1 MSPDA
6 KLKAAQEKAKIS
18 GVHTL
23 TQEDIDGLSYEQLK
37 QLRGY

>member
-1 MSPDA
+1 VSPEA
-6 KLKAAQEKAKIS
+6 KLRAAQEKAKIS

-23 TQEDIDGLSYEQLK
+23 TQEDIDGLSYEQIK

>member
-1 MSPDA
+1 MSTEA
-6 KLKAAQEKAKIS
+6 KLRAAQEKAATH

-23 TQEDIDGLSYEQLK
+23 TQEDIDGLSQEQIK